1 MTATAS
7 PRVLFYV
14 QHLLGI
20 GHLARASRIAQALAR
35 DGFEVTMVTGG
46 LPVPGFPGPGVA
58 HVALP
63 AIAAGAEGFA
73 DLVDEAGRPIDDAF
87 KAERR
92 DLLLDTYRAIA
103 PDVVL
108 IEAFPFGRRQ
118 VRFELLP
125 LLDAIHAR
133 PHRPLVLSSVR
144 DILQENRKPGR
155 NEESLSLIEARFDG
169 VLVHGDP
176 AFIRLE
182 DSFPLAGRI
191 GSRILYTGL
200 VAPEPPEPPSERW
213 DVVVSAG
220 GGAVGGDLIRAA
232 LAARDR
238 LDPALSWCLIAGPNL
253 PEAEY
258 SALVAAAP
266 PQVALFRFRKDFA
279 QLLAGAQVSVS
290 QAGYNTACDIL
301 RAGCRAV
308 LVPYAAGGETEQTTR
323 AAHLPA
329 EVVTEA
335 DLSPDSLATAIGRA
349 LERPAASLPQLD
361 LNGAANTAKLL
372 RRMLEGGSAS

>member
-73 DLVDEAGRPIDDAF
+73 DLVDEAGRPIDDDF

-155 NEESLSLIEARFDG
+155 NEESLALIEQHFDG

-335 DLSPDSLATAIGRA
+335 DLSPDTLATAIGRA

-372 RRMLEGGSAS
+372 RRMLEGGSAA

>member
-1 MTATAS
+1 MTVTAS

-155 NEESLSLIEARFDG
+155 IEQK
-169 VLVHGDP
+169 
-176 AFIRLE
+176 IIE
-182 DSFPLAGRI
+182 
-191 GSRILYTGL
+191 
-200 VAPEPPEPPSERW
+200 
-213 DVVVSAG
+213 
-220 GGAVGGDLIRAA
+220 
-232 LAARDR
+232 
-238 LDPALSWCLIAGPNL
+238 
-253 PEAEY
+253 
-258 SALVAAAP
+258 
-266 PQVALFRFRKDFA
+266 
-279 QLLAGAQVSVS
+279 
-290 QAGYNTACDIL
+290 
-301 RAGCRAV
+301 
-308 LVPYAAGGETEQTTR
+308 
-323 AAHLPA
+323 
-329 EVVTEA
+329 
-335 DLSPDSLATAIGRA
+335 
-349 LERPAASLPQLD
+349 
-361 LNGAANTAKLL
+361 
-372 RRMLEGGSAS
+372 